1 MPEARL
7 WIFDWDG
14 TLVDSLG
21 RIEQCMRLAITDC
34 GLPQRDSDSI
44 RNIIGLGLREALNQL
59 FPGLPLPAQEKLRD
73 CYSQHFVRFDTEPC
87 AFHDGAMDVLQ
98 ALRAQ
103 GDVLA
108 VATGKSRR
116 GLDRALQAYGLQG
129 FFDATRCAD
138 ESVSKPAP
146 DMVLELLQE
155 TGAHPGWSVVV
166 GDTEYD
172 LAMAASAGVHRLGVC
187 FGAHAEHRLRRHA
200 PLACVGH
207 LAELLE
213 WRHAIREL

>member
-1 MPEARL
+1 MPERRL

-21 RIEQCMRLAITDC
+21 RIELCMQLAIADC
-34 GLPQRDSDSI
+34 GLPGRDSASI
-44 RNIIGLGLREALNQL
+44 RNIIGLGLQEALHAL
-59 FPGLPLPAQEKLRD
+59 FPGIQPAQQRQLREV
-73 CYSQHFVRFDTEPC
+73 YAEHFVQQDAEPC
-87 AFHDGAMDVLQ
+87 AFHDGAMTLLQ
-98 ALRAQ
+98 QLREH
-103 GDVLA
+103 GDLLA

-116 GLDRALQAYGLQG
+116 GLDRALGAYGLQG

-146 DMVLELLQE
+146 DMVLELLQL
-155 TGAHPGWSVVV
+155 TGADARWAVVV

-172 LAMAASAGVHRLGVC
+172 LAMASAAGVHRLGVC
-187 FGAHAEHRLRRHA
+187 FGAHTPERLQRHA

-213 WRHAIREL
+213 WRHAVKG